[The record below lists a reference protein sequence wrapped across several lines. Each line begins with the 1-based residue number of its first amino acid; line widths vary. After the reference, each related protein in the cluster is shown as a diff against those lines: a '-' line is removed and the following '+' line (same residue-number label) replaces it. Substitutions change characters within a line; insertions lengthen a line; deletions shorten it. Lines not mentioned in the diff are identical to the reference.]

1 MTKDVIER
9 AREGVA
15 AKQYSLTELA
25 RVSDI
30 PRTTL
35 ATMLEAKWGGRVFDA
50 IDRLDRLR
58 TGMKVLDC
66 QKERAG

>member
-30 PRTTL
+30 PLTTL
-35 ATMLEAKWGGRVFDA
+35 ATMLEDKWGGRVFDA